1 MMNGGSSANPAPN
14 LGSAFSGSYAGYVNR
29 NSTGALYYGSH
40 VTFQS
45 LIVHQLHASNKG
57 LPRLYSDKNLGSRET
72 LYFLAR

>member
-14 LGSAFSGSYAGYVNR
+14 LGSAFPGSYAGYVNR

-45 LIVHQLHASNKG
+45 LIVHLYATKHTEVHRKTQLEPKG
-57 LPRLYSDKNLGSRET
+57 T
-72 LYFLAR
+72 